1 VAAAEL
7 QAISSDNALAKA
19 REDLAVLCG
28 LRPPFNL
35 KPIDVKPELP
45 AEDVEGLVHYGL
57 AHRSELRA
65 ADRQMEIADLEI
77 GKAFG
82 EKLPSVF
89 LNFNYTRQ
97 RAAFPASSF
106 WKLILSVN
114 VPVFDGGLSSVNR
127 ATAEASYRQA
137 LLQRQLLRKRIRAEI
152 TRAYLDY
159 TSIRKALLSAQKQV
173 ELTRRTYED
182 IERFFK
188 VGEATDLDVQDARQR
203 LIDAERELANLT
215 TVTLPIAASA
225 LLVALAACGG
235 GPEKTSLAQDPAGD
249 SSTPAVEES
258 TTVADQ
264 MDLAVVQALERT
276 GKYEA
281 IGSFVAKDEIT
292 ISTKVGGT
300 LRNIAQID
308 KEDFVLR
315 VRNAE
320 AQLAVSEAS
329 LDNARNEFERKKQL
343 FEEEAITQSAFD
355 LVKTQL
361 ELAEAQAESARVAV
375 EIAEK
380 ALRDTTVKA
389 RVKGVVSARLASA
402 GEYLKAGAALVVVSV
417 VKPIE
422 MRFSVPERLA
432 SSVCEGDA
440 VTARLAAYPGRT
452 FTGEVILVS
461 PTVDP
466 ATRTV
471 LIKAEFGNE
480 DGALKPGFFADC
492 TVTLCS
498 DTAYFLV
505 PEGALFETD
514 RGHELHVKTDDGFAP
529 VPVVKVESR
538 GTLAKIACEFDG
550 TLSGGEQVL
559 LK

>member
-1 VAAAEL
+1 MTM
-7 QAISSDNALAKA
+7 
-19 REDLAVLCG
+19 R
-28 LRPPFNL
+28 
-35 KPIDVKPELP
+35 
-45 AEDVEGLVHYGL
+45 
-57 AHRSELRA
+57 
-65 ADRQMEIADLEI
+65 
-77 GKAFG
+77 
-82 EKLPSVF
+82 
-89 LNFNYTRQ
+89 
-97 RAAFPASSF
+97 
-106 WKLILSVN
+106 
-114 VPVFDGGLSSVNR
+114 
-127 ATAEASYRQA
+127 
-137 LLQRQLLRKRIRAEI
+137 
-152 TRAYLDY
+152 
-159 TSIRKALLSAQKQV
+159 
-173 ELTRRTYED
+173 
-182 IERFFK
+182 
-188 VGEATDLDVQDARQR
+188 
-203 LIDAERELANLT
+203 
-215 TVTLPIAASA
+215 VTLPIAASA

-300 LRNIAQID
+300 LRKIMVDTGDLVDSKTIIAQID